1 MGSSRKPDPYLVD
14 EDTAPLTD
22 EEIKRLRPAN
32 EVFAELGIPLPRP
45 RGRPK
50 KANPKVQ
57 VTLRL
62 DPDVVARY
70 KASGKGWQTRLND
83 DLRKITGLK

>member
-1 MGSSRKPDPYLVD
+1 MGSSRKPDPYLID

-22 EEIKRLRPAN
+22 EEIKRLRPAK
-32 EVFAELGIPLPRP
+32 EVFAEIGIPVPRQ

-50 KANPKVQ
+50 KVNPKVQ

-62 DPDVVARY
+62 DPDIVERY
-70 KASGKGWQTRLND
+70 RATGKGWQTRLND
-83 DLRKITGLK
+83 DLRKIAGLK